1 MKHIETANRINE
13 ALAESGLTAQDLA
26 NRTGLNKASISQYR
40 NGTHRPSNKTSAL
53 IGEVLNVNPLW
64 LMGFDVEKKEPL
76 FYKKTKDY
84 IFIYNYIQTADADKL
99 KEIRRYI
106 EFMIEKGVMV

>member
-1 MKHIETANRINE
+1 MKHTETANRINE
-13 ALAESGLTAQDLA
+13 ALAESGLTAQELA

-53 IGEVLNVNPLW
+53 IGEVLDVNPLW

-99 KEIRRYI
+99 REIRRYI
-106 EFMIEKGVMV
+106 EFMIEKGVIK

>member
-13 ALAESGLTAQDLA
+13 ALAESGLTAQELA

-53 IGEVLNVNPLW
+53 IGEVLDVNPLW

-99 KEIRRYI
+99 REIRRYI
-106 EFMIEKGVMV
+106 EFMIEKGVIK

>member
-13 ALAESGLTAQDLA
+13 ALAESGLTAQELV

-53 IGEVLNVNPLW
+53 IGEVLDVNPLW
-64 LMGFDVEKKEPL
+64 LMGFDVEKKERGFVPRPRSFFIL
-76 FYKKTKDY
+76 FCKRQAFVT
-84 IFIYNYIQTADADKL
+84 
-99 KEIRRYI
+99 
-106 EFMIEKGVMV
+106 EFPVLWRLNKFL

>member
-13 ALAESGLTAQDLA
+13 ALAESGLTAQELA
-26 NRTGLNKASISQYR
+26 NRAGLNKASISQYR
-40 NGTHRPSNKTSAL
+40 NGTHKPSNKTSAL

-76 FYKKTKDY
+76 FYKRTTDY
-84 IFIYNYIQTADADKL
+84 NFIYNYIQTADADKL

-106 EFMIEKGVMV
+106 EFMIEKGVM

>member
-40 NGTHRPSNKTSAL
+40 NGTHRPSNKTATL
-53 IGEVLNVNPLW
+53 IGDVLDVNPLW
-64 LMGFDVEKKEPL
+64 LMGFDVRKKEPL
-76 FYKKTKDY
+76 FFKKTMDYNY
-84 IFIYNYIQTADADKL
+84 IFNYIQTADANKL
-99 KEIRRYI
+99 REIRRYI
-106 EFMIEKGVMV
+106 EFVIEGGDI